1 MIRIG
6 KEIEQ
11 IDAGQQRLPPGLQ
24 RRQIV
29 GCRTGGRLGDDGFA
43 VDKRHGFIAG
53 ERCIGGCGHRGELRP
68 KVIDK
73 ANRIHGTLEVGS
85 PTLISNG
92 DSDLPTDMSLLRDA
106 VEGKALLP
114 GSSIAGALRAYLA
127 ASNKAAADTLFGFS
141 LKFRDLVS
149 GEQTCLYY
157 S

>member
-1 MIRIG
+1 MVNRTILYPERPTRI
-6 KEIEQ
+6 IV
-11 IDAGQQRLPPGLQ
+11 
-24 RRQIV
+24 RRTI
-29 GCRTGGRLGDDGFA
+29 
-43 VDKRHGFIAG
+43 IY
-53 ERCIGGCGHRGELRP
+53 
-68 KVIDK
+68 
-73 ANRIHGTLEVGS
+73 GTLELTS

-106 VEGKALLP
+106 AEGKALVP